1 MRGVESAG
9 MGVKVEG
16 GVSAGGVGVGGRGG
30 VLVGGF
36 LNLNR
41 WNSWEGVG
49 DGRDISDGSLVTWG
63 GKQGGDGGDFTEN

>member
-1 MRGVESAG
+1 M
-9 MGVKVEG
+9 
-16 GVSAGGVGVGGRGG
+16 GGRGG

-63 GKQGGDGGDFTEN
+63 GIRAARVATPLKTGSHWLVAGKGRTFSMII